1 MTNSLARWAAAAA
14 VRAVKTA
21 AQSALGIIGASVALG
36 EVDWALVASAAALA
50 AIVSALSRLA
60 QDPAFCGTA
69 LTALLRFPASPRS
82 RAARPWPSSRGVA
95 SRHG

>member
-1 MTNSLARWAAAAA
+1 MTTGIGKWAAAAA

-50 AIVSALSRLA
+50 AIVSALTSVAGIPEVEGGASVAKLA
-60 QDPAFCGTA
+60 
-69 LTALLRFPASPRS
+69 
-82 RAARPWPSSRGVA
+82 RG
-95 SRHG
+95 GE